1 VLDHYYSFFWLSVL
15 FVAIVDGSVAVRVKR
30 TSTKDIVT
38 EAQAVVHQALQTQ
51 AIKNFGGYK
60 KIWIFQLVGWRIWN
74 FSNESLILI
83 RNYFK

>member
-1 VLDHYYSFFWLSVL
+1 
-15 FVAIVDGSVAVRVKR
+15 VDGSVAVRVKR

-38 EAQAVVHQALQTQ
+38 VAQNLVHQALQTQ

>member
-1 VLDHYYSFFWLSVL
+1 
-15 FVAIVDGSVAVRVKR
+15 VDGSVAVRVKR

>member
-1 VLDHYYSFFWLSVL
+1 
-15 FVAIVDGSVAVRVKR
+15 VDGSVAVRVKR

-38 EAQAVVHQALQTQ
+38 EAQAVVLQVPQALQTQ